1 MMKIMKQLY
10 DEEAS
15 KQIEFLNSLE
25 EKTNLLIDTQWNRPQ
40 RCQSRARNAC
50 TVILSV
56 AFNKALCVY
65 PVSVD
70 FTNPSMHGFVQGNI
84 DGHTHEEVQILSPR
98 ECFEEG
104 MMFRNEVYLFF

>member
-1 MMKIMKQLY
+1 MKQLY
-10 DEEAS
+10 DEEATR
-15 KQIEFLNSLE
+15 QIEFLNSLG

-40 RCQSRARNAC
+40 HHQSRSRNAC

-70 FTNPSMHGFVQGNI
+70 FATPSMQGHVLGNYN
-84 DGHTHEEVQILSPR
+84 GVTHEEVEIQIPQQH
-98 ECFEEG
+98 FNEEG
-104 MMFRNEVYLFF
+104 MMFRNERNNIFF